1 MIEGT
6 GKVGYVDGACPAPV
20 LSLSVPGTR
29 SVNRGRFEGIY
40 HDVLRGDSSIL
51 NILCFRVF
59 LIARGEAFAFVDVR
73 RAVA

>member
-1 MIEGT
+1 MARALRQCSRFPFPALGVLI
-6 GKVGYVDGACPAPV
+6 GADLKESITMC
-20 LSLSVPGTR
+20 
-29 SVNRGRFEGIY
+29 
-40 HDVLRGDSSIL
+40 SIL